1 MPVDFQIIEYYLY
14 KQFIQKYKI
23 NQAML
28 HPSYSSLN
36 QVLES
41 YQQPVMNQNN
51 LTTNEFTVF
60 DLETTGFFPD
70 IGDEILSIG
79 AIKIKEG
86 HVQYDK
92 TFYKTVKPIHTVSK
106 ATKKLTGLTTED
118 LAKGAPLPD
127 AIQEFLLF
135 SEGSILVAHPASF
148 DMSFLRKVLQKW
160 SLPPFQTVYV
170 DSFLVANSLYPDE
183 KNFLDQLV
191 KRFNIPNRLR
201 HHALYDAI
209 MTAEIFIQLLKEIEH
224 DKIADFLQSTT

>member
-1 MPVDFQIIEYYLY
+1 
-14 KQFIQKYKI
+14 
-23 NQAML
+23 ML

-36 QVLES
+36 QALES
-41 YQQPVMNQNN
+41 YRQPVMDQNN
-51 LTTNEFTVF
+51 FTTNEFTVF

-86 HVQYDK
+86 HVKYDK
-92 TFYKTVKPIHTVSK
+92 TFYKVVKPIHTVSK
-106 ATKKLTGLTTED
+106 ATKKLTGLSTED
-118 LAKGAPLPD
+118 LAKGASLPD
-127 AIQEFLLF
+127 AIQDFLKF

-148 DMSFLRKVLQKW
+148 DMSFLRKVLHKW
-160 SLPPFQTVYV
+160 ELPPFETVYV

-191 KRFNIPNRLR
+191 TRFNIPKRIR

-209 MTAEIFIQLLKEIEH
+209 MTAEIFIQLLKDIEH
-224 DKIADFLQSTT
+224 EQIAQHLQSNT